1 MNPSDI
7 IAIAFILVIVGLAT
21 FYIIRAK
28 RRGQR
33 CIGCPDS
40 STCSGNC
47 ASCHG
52 GCPHSAHVEAE
63 ADDTCP
69 EAGDTCPHC
78 SKDKSEEAEADSRS
92 DSEAVRAEASTPCP
106 HCSSRSDI
114 NEGLGG

>member
-33 CIGCPDS
+33 CIGCPDA

-52 GCPHSAHVEAE
+52 GCPHSAHVKAE

-69 EAGDTCPHC
+69 EADDTCPHC
-78 SKDKSEEAEADSRS
+78 SPDKSEGAETDSCS
-92 DSEAVRAEASTPCP
+92 DSEAVRAEASTPCS
-106 HCSSRSDI
+106 H
-114 NEGLGG
+114 